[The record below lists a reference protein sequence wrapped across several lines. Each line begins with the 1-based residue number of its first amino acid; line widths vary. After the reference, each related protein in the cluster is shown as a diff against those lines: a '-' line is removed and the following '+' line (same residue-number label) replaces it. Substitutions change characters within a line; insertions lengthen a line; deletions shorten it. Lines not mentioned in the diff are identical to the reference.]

1 MIINIKYLY
10 NDLNSFS
17 DIFHLSSM
25 FLSSSH
31 SLWALLPEGRN
42 PLKVKYPTRVLSYI
56 KDNQKPLE
64 GGRDWAN
71 GNPNLVLNPWWVTG
85 ITDGEGSFSVSMTH
99 RSSGDL
105 SRVRGPK
112 INVTFKIDQKEDSA
126 GILYD
131 VSRFFE
137 CGTVVVDN
145 RGYKSFKVSN
155 IDLIINHIIPH
166 FDKYPLITSKQLNYL
181 SFKSIVLL
189 LKKKEHLTTDGF
201 NVMTEIWNTM
211 NTRRTFL
218 DKWKYLNTI
227 NNTIVD
233 PHWLQAFIDGEG
245 SFQFGIATRISRG
258 RPYVA
263 TTPTLEI
270 GQNTH
275 DVLVLKWIKDF
286 FEAGYLKPKF
296 DISNIEEALSVRG
309 VSRYILRD
317 SDLII
322 SFVDKYPMLTRKQE
336 DYLIW
341 KKLVQLKKERAFDT
355 EEGLNIMKTLKS
367 TMNSGKYK

>member
-1 MIINIKYLY
+1 
-10 NDLNSFS
+10 
-17 DIFHLSSM
+17 M

-31 SLWALLPEGRN
+31 SLWSLKKSQPLLI
-42 PLKVKYPTRVLSYI
+42 KFQYPFSALSYN
-56 KDNQKPLE
+56 KDSVKPLSPVLNKNRE
-64 GGRDWAN
+64 TGRDWAN

-85 ITDGEGSFSVSMTH
+85 ITDGEGSFSVSITKV
-99 RSSGDL
+99 GAL
-105 SRVRGPK
+105 SKPK
-112 INVTFKIDQKEDSA
+112 ITVTFKIDQKEDSA

-137 CGTVVVDN
+137 CGTVVLDS

-155 IDLIINHIIPH
+155 VDFLITHIFPH

-189 LKKKEHLTTDGF
+189 LKQKEHLTIDGF
-201 NVMTEIWNTM
+201 NFITEIWNTM
-211 NTRRTFL
+211 NSRRTFL
-218 DKWKYLNTI
+218 EKWNYLNTN
-227 NNTIVD
+227 NNTILD

-258 RPYVA
+258 RPYIA

-275 DVLVLKWIKDF
+275 DVKVLKWIKDF

-296 DISNIEEALSVRG
+296 DISNIEEVISVRG

-322 SFVDKYPMLTRKQE
+322 NFVDKYPMLTRKQE
-336 DYLIW
+336 DYLTW
-341 KKLVQLKKERAFDT
+341 KKLVNLKKERTFDT
-355 EEGLNIMKTLKS
+355 EEGLNVMKTLKS